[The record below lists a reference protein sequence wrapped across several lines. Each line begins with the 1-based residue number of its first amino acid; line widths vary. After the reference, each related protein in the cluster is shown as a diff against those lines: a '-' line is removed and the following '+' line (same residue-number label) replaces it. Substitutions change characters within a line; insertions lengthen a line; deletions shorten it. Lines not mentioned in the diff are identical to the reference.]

1 MTSCTYHILEKNEF
15 FGKCKILR
23 TLETQP
29 LLCNICLVFWLWHSW
44 ENTWRCTNTHKTNAI
59 YQLSEIFLLHT
70 RPKKLV
76 IIQRRR
82 KEMSFRVFTFCL
94 TRLHLYNEEKH
105 SSFKH
110 AWNHRI
116 VCIVYTWIAYMYPNH
131 VIYSMSVWMSSVH
144 VHFCAYCMCVF
155 WCL

>member
-1 MTSCTYHILEKNEF
+1 MQN
-15 FGKCKILR
+15 
-23 TLETQP
+23 TQDTRNTAFIVQY
-29 LLCNICLVFWLWHSW
+29 LFSFWLWHSW

-59 YQLSEIFLLHT
+59 YQLSEILLLHT
-70 RPKKLV
+70 RQKKLV